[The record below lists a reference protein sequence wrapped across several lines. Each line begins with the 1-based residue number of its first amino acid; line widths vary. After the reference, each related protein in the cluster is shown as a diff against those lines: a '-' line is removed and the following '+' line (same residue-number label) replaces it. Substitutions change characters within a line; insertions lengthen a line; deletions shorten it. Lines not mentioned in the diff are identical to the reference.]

1 MTESHFFQE
10 LNIILIL
17 VGGLGGTLG
26 GIIVFQVAK
35 RLNLID
41 LRQDRFSKKM
51 ELIKKDLKK
60 EFREDLLKIENQSNK
75 VFNLID
81 NLRITQI
88 KILAK
93 LDSIGINV
101 SNGRWKSDG

>member
-1 MTESHFFQE
+1 MNESHFFQE

-17 VGGLGGTLG
+17 VGGLGGSLG
-26 GIIVFQVAK
+26 GIIVLLVAR

-51 ELIKKDLKK
+51 ELIQKDLKK
-60 EFREDLLKIENQSNK
+60 EFKEDLLKIENQSNK

>member
-51 ELIKKDLKK
+51 ELIQKDLKK
-60 EFREDLLKIENQSNK
+60 EFKEDLLKIENQSNK